1 VSKKIAQFLILFT
14 TILLIIFFFKFYL
27 TIEDK
32 NSIEKKTNKNNQDVN
47 DQVIDSDNSI
57 IKGLKYE
64 INLNKNNKYSITS
77 NFNKIKYI
85 NNEEVVDM
93 KEVTAVYVDKN
104 NLPITITSDEAIY
117 NNSTFNT
124 IFKKNVK
131 IDYQSNIIT
140 SNIINLDFKRDEIN
154 ISENVKYF
162 NEYGL
167 MIADEIK
174 IDLISKE
181 LFVYMKDAG
190 KKVKFISK

>member
-1 VSKKIAQFLILFT
+1 MSKKIAQFLILFT
-14 TILLIIFFFKFYL
+14 TVILIIFFFKFYL

-32 NSIEKKTNKNNQDVN
+32 NTIEKKTNINNQDVI
-47 DQVIDSDNSI
+47 DKVIDSDNSI

-64 INLNKNNKYSITS
+64 INLNKNNKYSIAS

-85 NNEEVVDM
+85 NNEEVIDM

-131 IDYQSNIIT
+131 IDYQGNIIT
-140 SNIINLDFKRDEIN
+140 SNIINLDFKKEEIN
-154 ISENVKYF
+154 ISEDVKYF

-174 IDLISKE
+174 INLTSKE